1 MSVDAITAALSGLR
15 AAGARLRSSA
25 HNVANLLTE
34 DFHPERV
41 VQSAEPQGGV
51 SVRVERFPEPAEVDL
66 AAELVEQQRASLA
79 GRASLRVLDT
89 QLGLLGCV
97 LDLHR

>member
-1 MSVDAITAALSGLR
+1 MPVDAITASLSGLR
-15 AAGARLRSSA
+15 AAGERLRSSA

-51 SVRVERFPEPAEVDL
+51 SVQVEHSPAPAEVDL
-66 AAELVEQQRASLA
+66 AAELVEQQRAVLA
-79 GRASLRVLDT
+79 GRASLRVLET
-89 QLGLLGCV
+89 QMGLLGSV